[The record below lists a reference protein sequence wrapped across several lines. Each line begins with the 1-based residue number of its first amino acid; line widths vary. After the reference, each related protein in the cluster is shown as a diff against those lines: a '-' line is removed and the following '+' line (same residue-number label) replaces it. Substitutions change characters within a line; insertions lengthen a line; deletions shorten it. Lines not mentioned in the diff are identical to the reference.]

1 MAKVHITSLDSSNDS
16 VYANDYKH
24 TSKLKVK
31 KFRKNLV
38 NN

>member
-1 MAKVHITSLDSSNDS
+1 MAKIKFNLDSNDS

-24 TSKLKVK
+24 SDKPKVK
-31 KFRKNLV
+31 KFRKHLV